1 MKTRFF
7 TGLVFVIIILG
18 SVFSGFSYFSLLF
31 CLITALCLWEFSKLV
46 LSDSSLKTKLIL
58 VLLGLFPYFFM
69 LLFLKNQI
77 SSKEFLLFP
86 VLFFA
91 VFIIEL
97 LNGKGHSIENM
108 GYYAMATLYIGI
120 PFAILLVISMENSTY
135 MPGRVAGLLFL
146 TWANDSGAYLAGNL
160 FGKHPLMKRIS
171 PKKTWEGFMGGLFF
185 ALLFGFALSYM
196 PLTGLKASDW
206 WFLAVIISVF
216 GPVGDLIESLLKREK
231 QAKDSGS
238 LLPGHG
244 GFLDRFDAFIFHLPF
259 CAIYLFWFAIK

>member
-1 MKTRFF
+1 
-7 TGLVFVIIILG
+7 
-18 SVFSGFSYFSLLF
+18 
-31 CLITALCLWEFSKLV
+31 
-46 LSDSSLKTKLIL
+46 
-58 VLLGLFPYFFM
+58 
-69 LLFLKNQI
+69 
-77 SSKEFLLFP
+77 
-86 VLFFA
+86 
-91 VFIIEL
+91 
-97 LNGKGHSIENM
+97 M
-108 GYYAMATLYIGI
+108 GYYAMATIYIGI
-120 PFAILLVISMENSTY
+120 PFAILLVISMENITY

-196 PLTGLKASDW
+196 PFTGLKASDW
-206 WFLAVIISVF
+206 WFLALIVSVF
-216 GPVGDLIESLLKREK
+216 GPIGDLVESLLKREK

-259 CAIYLFWFAIK
+259 CAIYLFWFANK